1 MKNQISNFF
10 SPNLNYKREFVFLLF
25 LFLCFFYFE
34 FSRIPHLCLMEE
46 VFNLKCSFCDM
57 TLSFQKLQEFKFLES
72 LRINFLSICFL
83 FFLTI
88 KYFFNKFN
96 YLKKIIQLDYGFLVL
111 CIIQFLI
118 KNDFLFNPI
127 K

>member
-1 MKNQISNFF
+1 
-10 SPNLNYKREFVFLLF
+10 
-25 LFLCFFYFE
+25 
-34 FSRIPHLCLMEE
+34 
-46 VFNLKCSFCDM
+46 M